1 MTSTSEN
8 LQTDRKENYD
18 FFVVGIGA
26 SAGGLRALEEFFA
39 NMPADSGAAFV
50 VIQHLSPDFK
60 SLMKELLG
68 RTTRMD
74 IYRVEDGM
82 EIKPNCVYLIPPG
95 QNLEVRNRRLQLQR
109 QDRQRPGPNFPI
121 DIFLQSLGEDA
132 GDSAIGVV
140 LSGTGSDG
148 SEGLRMLNESGG
160 TGMVQDP
167 STAEFDGMPQSAI
180 ATRIIDSIGSPQELA
195 EVIYDFVKAPLNE
208 EKQDQP
214 HSKLAL
220 DSVRLGQITGIL
232 NRHQHINFTHYKP
245 STLSRRIHRRCL
257 ITGYNDIDDYIARLQ
272 IERKEREVLCQDL
285 LISVTKFFRD
295 SGAWEYL
302 ETNVI
307 PKIVEKIEW
316 GAELRCWVSACAT
329 GEEAYTLAILIDE
342 ALCDLDKQAKVKIFA
357 TDIDRIALEKAA
369 NGIYPE
375 GIAKDLTPE
384 RLERYFVRQ
393 EQSFQV
399 VKELRET
406 LIFAPHDL
414 TKDANFTRM
423 HLITCRNVL
432 IYMQP
437 QLQQQVLRNFHFS
450 LVAKGFLLL
459 GEAETVA
466 YFEDELI
473 PVEKKHK
480 IYQKARDSRLPLPVR
495 GVDNYKHLLQPAV
508 KQAPRST
515 KEPMLEAA
523 VNNLLGQQKATCLLV
538 DKNNHVVY
546 MFEDL
551 AQVLKFP
558 TGNPTTEAIKLV
570 IPPLQLPLNT
580 ALRRAQKERNAV
592 AYTGI
597 KVEQGDKQ
605 RILSLKV
612 SYEQANKIAGD
623 FLMVTI
629 AEDAAVDIL
638 PQPRNFEADSEVSHR
653 ILDLEYELQQSRE
666 NLQATIEELE
676 TTNEEQQATNEEL
689 IASNEELQSTNEELH
704 SVNEELFTVNAEYQ
718 SKIHEL
724 TELNADVDNLLQ
736 STDIGVIFLDKDL
749 KIRKFTQAATVAI
762 NLVEADIGRPIQHIT
777 NNISLGE
784 FVELLQSVLNSGE
797 PKQREVQLSS
807 SRKHLLMR
815 IYPYWQTKEYCD
827 GVVLTFVDVNE
838 IKQVQTELQ
847 LTYDALEKNEKQLQA
862 VLDNTTSVIY
872 VKDIEGR
879 YLLGNKQLCA
889 VTGLEL
895 EQLLGNRDSE
905 LFPPEIYQVFETND
919 NKVIEEKTVLE
930 FEEILPQS
938 DGNHNYISIKAPLCD
953 EEGNPYAVC
962 GISTDITKQ
971 TSIQEK
977 LNQINAELVRAKEAA
992 EAANQA
998 KSDFLARMTHELRT
1012 PLNAILGFTQ
1022 ILNRNP
1028 KLENKQKQYLDTILR
1043 SSKHLLGLIND
1054 ILDISKI
1061 EAGMAEVHVNTF
1073 DLYRLLDGIEAMLY
1087 IKARAKKLR
1096 LKFEFDPELP
1106 QYVQADKSKL
1116 RQILINL
1123 LQNAI
1128 KFTDKG
1134 SVVLRVTITPPC
1146 NDGACGSPV
1155 NLGEVEKVE
1164 EVENSSP
1171 SSLCLYF
1178 QVEDTGRGIA
1188 PEELNHIF
1196 DAFVQSNPTYQ
1207 VEDGTGLGLSI
1218 CKRFVELMGG
1228 AINIESGVGEGTT
1241 VKFNILISLAEK
1253 TLEVTQSIPK
1263 GNILGLKPNQLN
1275 NRILVV
1281 EDNWENRQLLLQIL
1295 VPLGFEVI
1303 EAVNGQEAIE
1313 IWEKEQ
1319 PNLILMDMRMP
1330 VMDGYEATKIIKQ
1343 KMNRNE
1349 PEIPSKTAII
1359 ALTATAFNEDR
1370 KFMLELGCND
1380 FIRKPFQQEVLLDKI
1395 ARYLGVEYIYES
1407 EANSYLT
1414 TDEQSNSHKLT
1425 AESLKFMPDEW
1436 RKSLYQEAKSC
1447 NQDSVLQLL
1456 SQIPENHQNLRMQLE
1471 DLADN
1476 YQFDGLSKL
1485 SES

>member
-50 VIQHLSPDFK
+50 VVQHLSPDFK

-95 QNLEVRNRRLQLQR
+95 QNLEVRNARLQLQR
-109 QDRQRPGPNFPI
+109 QDRERPGPNFPI

-132 GDSAIGVV
+132 GDRAIAVV

-160 TGMVQDP
+160 IGMVQDP

-180 ATRIIDSIGSPQELA
+180 ATRIVDSIGSPQELA
-195 EVIYDFVKAPLNE
+195 EVIYDFVKAPANE
-208 EKQDQP
+208 EKSNEP
-214 HSKLAL
+214 RSKLAL
-220 DSVRLGQITGIL
+220 DSLRLGQITSIL

-257 ITGYNDIDDYIARLQ
+257 ITGYHDIDDYIARLQ
-272 IERKEREVLCQDL
+272 IERKEREILCQDL

-295 SGAWEYL
+295 SAAWEYL

-307 PKIVEKIEW
+307 PPIIEKIEW
-316 GAELRCWVSACAT
+316 GGELRCWVSACAT

-342 ALCDLDKQAKVKIFA
+342 ALTDLDKQIKVKIFA

-375 GIAKDLTPE
+375 SIAKDINPE
-384 RLERYFVRQ
+384 RLERYFIRQ

-399 VKELRET
+399 VKELREK

-466 YFEDELI
+466 YFEDELV
-473 PVEKKHK
+473 PLEKKYK

-495 GVDNYKHLLQPAV
+495 GVEHFSKHLLSQPSV

-523 VNNLLGQQKATCLLV
+523 LNNLLGQQKATCLLV

-580 ALRRAQKERNAV
+580 ALRRALKERKAV

-597 KVEQGDKQ
+597 KVEQGDKE

-612 SYEQANKIAGD
+612 TYEQANKIAGD

-629 AEDAAVDIL
+629 AEDAAVENV
-638 PQPRNFEADSEVSHR
+638 PQARNFEADSEVSHR

-736 STDIGVIFLDKDL
+736 STDIGVVFLDKDL
-749 KIRKFTQAATVAI
+749 RIRKFTPAATVAI
-762 NLVEADIGRPIQHIT
+762 NLVDADIGRPIQHIT
-777 NNISLGE
+777 NNINFPE
-784 FVELLQSVLNSGE
+784 FMKLLDSVVNCGE
-797 PKQREVQLSS
+797 PKQREVRLSS
-807 SRKHLLMR
+807 TGKHLLMR
-815 IYPYWQTKEYCD
+815 VYPYWQGERCCD
-827 GVVLTFVDVNE
+827 GVVLTFVDVDE
-838 IKQVQTELQ
+838 IKLVQEELQ
-847 LTYDALEKNEKQLQA
+847 KTYDALEKNEKQLQA

-895 EQLLGNRDSE
+895 EQLLGNKDSE
-905 LFPPEIYQVFETND
+905 LFPPEIYQVFVTND
-919 NKVIEEKTVLE
+919 KKVIEEKTVLE
-930 FEEILPQS
+930 FEEILPQP
-938 DGNHNYISIKAPLCD
+938 DGIHNYISIKAPLCD
-953 EEGNPYAVC
+953 EQGNPYAVC

-977 LNQINAELVRAKEAA
+977 LNQTNAELIRAKEIA

-1043 SSKHLLGLIND
+1043 SSKHLLELIND

-1061 EAGMAEVHVNTF
+1061 EAGMAEVHLNSF

-1096 LKFEFDPELP
+1096 LKFELDPELP
-1106 QYVQADKSKL
+1106 QYVQADESKL
-1116 RQILINL
+1116 RQVLINL

-1128 KFTDKG
+1128 KFTQTG
-1134 SVVLRVTITPPC
+1134 SVVLRVK
-1146 NDGACGSPV
+1146 V
-1155 NLGEVEKVE
+1155 EEVEKVE
-1164 EVENSSP
+1164 NMYLP
-1171 SSLCLYF
+1171 PLRLYF

-1188 PEELNHIF
+1188 SEELNHIF

-1207 VEDGTGLGLSI
+1207 IEDGTGLGLSI

-1228 AINIESGVGEGTT
+1228 EINLESTVGEGTI
-1241 VKFNILISLAEK
+1241 VKFSILISLAEK
-1253 TLEVTQSIPK
+1253 TPETTQSIPK
-1263 GNILGLKPNQLN
+1263 ARVLGLKPGQST

-1303 EAVNGQEAIE
+1303 EATNGQEAIE

-1330 VMDGYEATKIIKQ
+1330 VVDGYEATKIIKQ
-1343 KMNRNE
+1343 KINDCE
-1349 PEIPSKTAII
+1349 AEIPHQTVII

-1395 ARYLGVEYIYES
+1395 ARYLEVEYIYES
-1407 EANSYLT
+1407 EENNYLLT
-1414 TDEQSNSHKLT
+1414 SEQSNSHTLT
-1425 AESLKFMPDEW
+1425 TETLKFMPDEW
-1436 RKSLYQEAKSC
+1436 RKSFNQEAQSC
-1447 NQDSVLQLL
+1447 NQHSVLQLL
-1456 SQIPENHQNLRMQLE
+1456 SQIPENYQNLRMQLE

-1476 YQFDGLSKL
+1476 YQFNELSKL

>member
-8 LQTDRKENYD
+8 LLTHRKENYD

-39 NMPADSGAAFV
+39 NMPADSGAAYV
-50 VIQHLSPDFK
+50 VVQHLSPDFK

-68 RTTRMD
+68 RTTRME

-109 QDRQRPGPNFPI
+109 QDRERPGPNFPI

-132 GDSAIGVV
+132 GDRAIAVV

-160 TGMVQDP
+160 IGMVQDP
-167 STAEFDGMPQSAI
+167 ATAEFDGIPHSAI
-180 ATRIIDSIGSPQELA
+180 ATRIVDSIGSPQELA
-195 EVIYDFVKAPLNE
+195 EVIYDFVKAPANE
-208 EKQDQP
+208 ERNNEP
-214 HSKLAL
+214 RSKLAL
-220 DSVRLGQITGIL
+220 DSFRLGQITNIL

-257 ITGYNDIDDYIARLQ
+257 ITGYHDIDDYIGRLQ
-272 IERKEREVLCQDL
+272 IERKEREILCQDL

-295 SGAWEYL
+295 LGAWEYL

-307 PKIVEKIEW
+307 PPIIEKIEW
-316 GAELRCWVSACAT
+316 GGELRCWVSACAT

-342 ALCDLDKQAKVKIFA
+342 AIADSDKQIKVKIFA

-369 NGIYPE
+369 IGIYPE
-375 GIAKDLTPE
+375 SIAKDLNPE
-384 RLERYFVRQ
+384 RLERYFIRQ

-399 VKELRET
+399 SKELREK

-450 LVAKGFLLL
+450 LVPKGVLLL
-459 GEAETVA
+459 GEAEAVA
-466 YFEDELI
+466 YFEDELV

-495 GVDNYKHLLQPAV
+495 GVENFSKHFLSQPPV

-523 VNNLLGQQKATCLLV
+523 LNNLLGQQKATCLLV
-538 DKNNHVVY
+538 DKNNLVVY

-551 AQVLKFP
+551 AKVLKFP

-597 KVEQGDKQ
+597 KVEEGEKE
-605 RILSLKV
+605 RVLSLKV
-612 SYEQANKIAGD
+612 GYEQASKSAGD

-629 AEDAAVDIL
+629 SEDAGVEAVIETKH
-638 PQPRNFEADSEVSHR
+638 FEADSEVSHR
-653 ILDLEYELQQSRE
+653 MLDLEYELQQSRE

-718 SKIHEL
+718 SKIQEL
-724 TELNADVDNLLQ
+724 TELNTDVDNLLQ
-736 STDIGVIFLDKDL
+736 STYIGVVFLDKDL
-749 KIRKFTQAATVAI
+749 KIRKFTPAATAAI
-762 NLVEADIGRPIQHIT
+762 NLVDADIGRPIEHIT
-777 NNISLGE
+777 NNIDFAE
-784 FVELLQSVLNSGE
+784 FMEMLDSVLNHGK
-797 PKQREVQLSS
+797 PKQKEVKLNSTG
-807 SRKHLLMR
+807 KHLLMR
-815 IYPYWQTKEYCD
+815 VYPYWQGEECCD

-838 IKQVQTELQ
+838 IKQVQEELQ
-847 LTYDALEKNEKQLQA
+847 HTYNALEKNEQQLQA
-862 VLDNTTSVIY
+862 VLDNTASVIY

-879 YLLGNKQLCA
+879 YLLGNKQLSE
-889 VTGLEL
+889 VTGFGL
-895 EQLLGNRDSE
+895 EQLLGNKDSE
-905 LFPPEIYQVFETND
+905 LFPPEIYQVFQDND
-919 NKVIEEKTVLE
+919 QKVIAENTVLE
-930 FEEILPQS
+930 FEEVLPQP
-938 DGNHNYISIKAPLCD
+938 DGYIHTYISLKAPLCD
-953 EEGNPYAVC
+953 EQGNPYAVC

-971 TSIQEK
+971 KLTQQK
-977 LNQINAELVRAKEAA
+977 LNRTNAELVRAKETA
-992 EAANQA
+992 EAANHA
-998 KSDFLARMTHELRT
+998 KSEFLARMTHELRT

-1022 ILNRNP
+1022 ILSRNP

-1043 SSKHLLGLIND
+1043 SGKHLLELIND

-1061 EAGMAEVHVNTF
+1061 EAGMAEVNITSF
-1073 DLYRLLDGIEAMLY
+1073 DLYRLLDGIEAMLH
-1087 IKARAKKLR
+1087 IKARAKQLQ
-1096 LKFEFDPELP
+1096 LKFELNPELP
-1106 QYVQADKSKL
+1106 QYVQADENKL
-1116 RQILINL
+1116 RQVLINL
-1123 LQNAI
+1123 LENAI
-1128 KFTDKG
+1128 KFTKFG
-1134 SVVLRVTITPPC
+1134 SVVLRV
-1146 NDGACGSPV
+1146 
-1155 NLGEVEKVE
+1155 EVLE
-1164 EVENSSP
+1164 ENISP
-1171 SSLCLYF
+1171 SQTSSLRLQF
-1178 QVEDTGRGIA
+1178 QIEDTGQGIA
-1188 PEELNHIF
+1188 PEELDHIF

-1207 VEDGTGLGLSI
+1207 TEDGTGLGLSI
-1218 CKRFVELMGG
+1218 CQRFVQLMGG
-1228 AINIESGVGEGTT
+1228 DINIQSTLGEGTI
-1241 VKFNILISLAEK
+1241 VQFHVLLSLAEK
-1253 TLEVTQSIPK
+1253 PPELTQSVPK
-1263 GNILGLKPNQLN
+1263 GRILGLKPNQSS

-1303 EAVNGQEAIE
+1303 EATNGQEAIE
-1313 IWEKEQ
+1313 LWEQEQ

-1330 VMDGYEATKIIKQ
+1330 LMNGYEATKIIKQ
-1343 KMNRNE
+1343 KIIDNS
-1349 PEIPSKTAII
+1349 SKNHNNTAII

-1380 FIRKPFQQEVLLDKI
+1380 FIRKPFQEDILLNKI
-1395 ARYLGVEYIYES
+1395 AQYLGVEYIYEFESYDKNTASS
-1407 EANSYLT
+1407 EKNNT
-1414 TDEQSNSHKLT
+1414 KQLT
-1425 AESLKFMPDEW
+1425 AEALKVMPEEW
-1436 RKSLYQEAKSC
+1436 RKSLYSASTNC
-1447 NQDSVLQLL
+1447 NQNSVLQLL
-1456 SQIPENHQNLRMQLE
+1456 SEIPEHHQKLKMRLE
-1471 DLADN
+1471 ELADN
-1476 YQFDGLSKL
+1476 YQFDEISKL
-1485 SES
+1485 SE

>member
-8 LQTDRKENYD
+8 LQTQREENYD

-39 NMPADSGAAFV
+39 NMAADSGAAFV
-50 VIQHLSPDFK
+50 VVQHLSPDFK

-68 RTTRMD
+68 RTTRME

-95 QNLEVRNRRLQLQR
+95 QNLEIRNRRLQLQR
-109 QDRQRPGPNFPI
+109 QDRDRPGPNFPI

-132 GDSAIGVV
+132 GENAIGVV

-160 TGMVQDP
+160 IGMVQDP
-167 STAEFDGMPQSAI
+167 ATAEFDGMPQSAI
-180 ATRIIDSIGSPQELA
+180 ATRIVDSIGSPQELA
-195 EVIYDFVKAPLNE
+195 EVIYDYVKAPANE
-208 EKQDQP
+208 EKYNQP
-214 HSKLAL
+214 RSKLAL
-220 DSVRLGQITGIL
+220 DSFRLGQITNIL

-257 ITGYNDIDDYIARLQ
+257 ITGFHDIDDYIGRLQ
-272 IERKEREVLCQDL
+272 IERKEREILCQDL

-295 SGAWEYL
+295 TAAWEYL
-302 ETNVI
+302 ETNVLPPI
-307 PKIVEKIEW
+307 IEKIEW
-316 GAELRCWVSACAT
+316 GGELRCWVSACAT

-342 ALCDLDKQAKVKIFA
+342 AIRDLDKQIKVKIFA

-369 NGIYPE
+369 IGIYPE
-375 GIAKDLTPE
+375 SIAKDLNPE
-384 RLERYFVRQ
+384 RLERYFIRQ

-399 VKELRET
+399 SKELREK

-450 LVAKGFLLL
+450 LVPKGILLL
-459 GEAETVA
+459 GDAETVA
-466 YFEDELI
+466 YFEDELV

-495 GVDNYKHLLQPAV
+495 GVENFSKHLLLQPSP

-523 VNNLLGQQKATCLLV
+523 LNNLLGQQKATCLLV
-538 DKNNHVVY
+538 DKNHQVVY

-551 AQVLKFP
+551 AKVLKFP

-570 IPPLQLPLNT
+570 IPALQLPLNT
-580 ALRRAQKERNAV
+580 ALRRAKKEHNTV

-597 KVEQGDKQ
+597 KVDEGEKE
-605 RILSLKV
+605 RIISLKV
-612 SYEQANKIAGD
+612 GYEQASKSAGD

-629 AEDAAVDIL
+629 SEDTEVEAVIETKH
-638 PQPRNFEADSEVSHR
+638 FEADSEVSHR

-718 SKIHEL
+718 SKIQEL

-736 STDIGVIFLDKDL
+736 STDIGVVFLDKDL
-749 KIRKFTQAATVAI
+749 KIRKFTPAATAAI
-762 NLVEADIGRPIQHIT
+762 NLVDADIGRPIEHIT
-777 NNISLGE
+777 NNINFSQ
-784 FVELLQSVLNSGE
+784 FMELLDAVVNCGE
-797 PKQREVQLSS
+797 PRQKEVKLGSTG
-807 SRKHLLMR
+807 KHLLMR
-815 IYPYWQTKEYCD
+815 VYPYWQGAECCD
-827 GVVLTFVDVNE
+827 GVVLTFVDVDD
-838 IKQVQTELQ
+838 IKQVQEELQ
-847 LTYDALEKNEKQLQA
+847 QTYNALEKNEQQLQA
-862 VLDNTTSVIY
+862 ILDNTASVIY

-879 YLLGNKQLCA
+879 YLLVNKQLC
-889 VTGLEL
+889 VVSGLNCK
-895 EQLLGNRDSE
+895 QFLGKTDSD
-905 LFPPEIYQVFETND
+905 LFPSEFSRVFQDND
-919 NKVIEEKTVLE
+919 QKVVAEKSVLE
-930 FEEILPQS
+930 FEEVLPQA

-953 EEGNPYAVC
+953 DQGNPYAIC

-971 TSIQEK
+971 TSTQEK
-977 LNQINAELVRAKEAA
+977 LNHINTELVRAKEIA

-998 KSDFLARMTHELRT
+998 KSEFLARMTHELRT

-1022 ILNRNP
+1022 ILSRSP

-1043 SSKHLLGLIND
+1043 SGKHLLELIND

-1061 EAGMAEVHVNTF
+1061 EAGMAEVHITSF
-1073 DLYRLLDGIEAMLY
+1073 DLYRLLDGIEAMLHL
-1087 IKARAKKLR
+1087 KARAKQLQ
-1096 LKFEFDPELP
+1096 LKFELSLELP
-1106 QYVQADKSKL
+1106 QYVQADENKL
-1116 RQILINL
+1116 RQVLINL
-1123 LQNAI
+1123 LENAI
-1128 KFTDKG
+1128 KFTSSG
-1134 SVVLRVTITPPC
+1134 SVVLQVEVLRDIESSTESSSFSV
-1146 NDGACGSPV
+1146 SP
-1155 NLGEVEKVE
+1155 LRLSFKVE
-1164 EVENSSP
+1164 DS
-1171 SSLCLYF
+1171 
-1178 QVEDTGRGIA
+1178 GKGIA
-1188 PEELNHIF
+1188 AEELDRIF

-1207 VEDGTGLGLSI
+1207 TEDGTGLGLAI
-1218 CKRFVELMGG
+1218 CKRFVQLMGG
-1228 AINIESGVGEGTT
+1228 EIKMQSTLGKGTT
-1241 VKFNILISLAEK
+1241 VEFHILLALAEQPI
-1253 TLEVTQSIPK
+1253 QSNQPVPQ
-1263 GNILGLKPNQLN
+1263 GRILGLKPNQIN

-1295 VPLGFEVI
+1295 VPLGFEII

-1313 IWEKEQ
+1313 LWEKEQ

-1343 KMNRNE
+1343 KMIDNQAAHSHE
-1349 PEIPSKTAII
+1349 TCII

-1370 KFMLELGCND
+1370 KFMLNLGCND
-1380 FIRKPFQQEVLLDKI
+1380 FIRKPFQEDILLNKI
-1395 ARYLGVEYIYES
+1395 ARYLEVEYIYES
-1407 EANSYLT
+1407 ENNQNQISYYEKNNLQQLAP
-1414 TDEQSNSHKLT
+1414 EM
-1425 AESLKFMPDEW
+1425 LKNMPAQW
-1436 RKSLYQEAKSC
+1436 RKSLYDAAINC
-1447 NQDSVLQLL
+1447 NQNSVLKLL
-1456 SQIPENHQNLRMQLE
+1456 SEIPEHHRAIRIRLE
-1471 DLADN
+1471 ELADN
-1476 YQFDGLSKL
+1476 YEFDQI
-1485 SES
+1485 SELTGG

>member
-8 LQTDRKENYD
+8 LSTYRKENYD

-39 NMPADSGAAFV
+39 NMPADSGAAYV
-50 VIQHLSPDFK
+50 VVQHLSPDFK

-109 QDRQRPGPNFPI
+109 QDRERPGPNFPI

-132 GDSAIGVV
+132 GEHAIAVV

-160 TGMVQDP
+160 IGMVQDP
-167 STAEFDGMPQSAI
+167 ATAEFDGMPHSAI
-180 ATRIIDSIGSPQELA
+180 ATRIVDSIGSPQELA
-195 EVIYDFVKAPLNE
+195 EVIYDFVKAPANE
-208 EKQDQP
+208 EKNEP
-214 HSKLAL
+214 RSKLAL
-220 DSVRLGQITGIL
+220 DSFRLGQITNIL
-232 NRHQHINFTHYKP
+232 NRHQQINFTHYKP

-257 ITGYNDIDDYIARLQ
+257 ITGYHDIDDYIARLQ
-272 IERKEREVLCQDL
+272 IERKERETLCQDL

-295 SGAWEYL
+295 TAAWEYM
-302 ETNVI
+302 ETNII
-307 PKIVEKIEW
+307 PTIIEKINPGE
-316 GAELRCWVSACAT
+316 ELRCWVSACAT

-342 ALCDLDKQAKVKIFA
+342 AISDFGKQIKVKIFA

-369 NGIYPE
+369 IGIYPE
-375 GIAKDLTPE
+375 SIAKDLNPE
-384 RLERYFVRQ
+384 RLERYFIRQ

-399 VKELRET
+399 SKDLREK

-423 HLITCRNVL
+423 HIITCRNVL

-450 LVAKGFLLL
+450 LVTKGILLL

-466 YFEDELI
+466 YFEDELV
-473 PVEKKHK
+473 PVDKKYK

-495 GVDNYKHLLQPAV
+495 GVENFSKHFLVQPSV
-508 KQAPRST
+508 KQAPQST
-515 KEPMLEAA
+515 KQPMLEAA
-523 VNNLLGQQKATCLLV
+523 LNNLLGQQKATCILV
-538 DKNNHVVY
+538 DKNNQVVY

-551 AQVLKFP
+551 AKVLKFP

-597 KVEQGDKQ
+597 KVEEGNKE

-612 SYEQANKIAGD
+612 SYEQASKTAGD

-629 AEDAAVDIL
+629 SEDAEVEAVIETKH
-638 PQPRNFEADSEVSHR
+638 FEADSEVSHR

-676 TTNEEQQATNEEL
+676 TTNEEQQSTNEEL

-718 SKIHEL
+718 SKIQEL

-736 STDIGVIFLDKDL
+736 STDIGVVFLDKSL
-749 KIRKFTQAATVAI
+749 KIRKFTPAATAAI
-762 NLVEADIGRPIQHIT
+762 NLVDADIGRPIEHIT
-777 NNISLGE
+777 NNIDFSD
-784 FVELLQSVLNSGE
+784 FTELLQSVINCGGS
-797 PKQREVQLSS
+797 KQREVKLNSTG
-807 SRKHLLMR
+807 KHLLMR
-815 IYPYWQTKEYCD
+815 IYPYWQREKCCD
-827 GVVLTFVDVNE
+827 GVVLTFVDVDE
-838 IKQVQTELQ
+838 IKQVQEELQ
-847 LTYDALEKNEKQLQA
+847 QTYNALEKNEQQLQA

-879 YLLGNKQLCA
+879 YLLGNKQLSK
-889 VTGLEL
+889 VTGFRL
-895 EQLLGNRDSE
+895 EQLLGNKDSE
-905 LFPPEIYQVFETND
+905 LFPPEIYQVFQDND
-919 NKVIEEKTVLE
+919 QKVIAQNTVLE
-930 FEEILPQS
+930 FEEVLPQP
-938 DGNHNYISIKAPLCD
+938 DGYIHTYISLKAPLYD
-953 EEGNPYAVC
+953 EQGNPYAVC

-971 TSIQEK
+971 KLTQEK
-977 LNQINAELVRAKEAA
+977 LNKTNTELVRAKEAA
-992 EAANQA
+992 EAANHA
-998 KSDFLARMTHELRT
+998 KSEFLARMTHELRT

-1043 SSKHLLGLIND
+1043 SGRHLLELIND

-1061 EAGMAEVHVNTF
+1061 EAGMAEVNVTNF
-1073 DLYRLLDGIEAMLY
+1073 DLYRLLDGIEAMLHV
-1087 IKARAKKLR
+1087 KARAKQLQ
-1096 LKFEFDPELP
+1096 LKFEINPQLP
-1106 QYVQADKSKL
+1106 QYVQTDESKL
-1116 RQILINL
+1116 RQVLINL
-1123 LQNAI
+1123 LGNAI
-1128 KFTDKG
+1128 KFTDSG
-1134 SVVLRVTITPPC
+1134 SVILRVGFLPDDKERIGQG
-1146 NDGACGSPV
+1146 N
-1155 NLGEVEKVE
+1155 KI
-1164 EVENSSP
+1164 ENSSP
-1171 SSLCLYF
+1171 SSLHLQF
-1178 QVEDTGRGIA
+1178 QVVDTGKGIA
-1188 PEELNHIF
+1188 PEELDHIF

-1207 VEDGTGLGLSI
+1207 VDDGTGLGLAI
-1218 CKRFVELMGG
+1218 CQRFVNLMGG
-1228 AINIESGVGEGTT
+1228 DIKIESTLLKGTK
-1241 VKFNILISLAEK
+1241 VQFNILVDIA
-1253 TLEVTQSIPK
+1253 EVTPEVAQCLLPQ
-1263 GNILGLKPNQLN
+1263 GRILRLKPNQSN
-1275 NRILVV
+1275 NRILIV
-1281 EDNWENRQLLLQIL
+1281 EDNWDNRQLLLQIL
-1295 VPLGFEVI
+1295 VPLGFEII
-1303 EAVNGQEAIE
+1303 EATNGQEAIE
-1313 IWEKEQ
+1313 LWEKEQ

-1330 VMDGYEATKIIKQ
+1330 VMDGYQATKIIKQ
-1343 KMNRNE
+1343 KMSEREEN
-1349 PEIPSKTAII
+1349 SYSTAII

-1370 KFMLELGCND
+1370 QFMLRLGCDD
-1380 FIRKPFQQEVLLDKI
+1380 FIRKPFQEDILLNKI
-1395 ARYLGVEYIYES
+1395 AQYLEVEYIYES
-1407 EANSYLT
+1407 ENNGNSISYAEQ
-1414 TDEQSNSHKLT
+1414 TDLNKLNKLT
-1425 AESLKFMPDEW
+1425 PDSLKVMPEEW
-1436 RKSLYQEAKSC
+1436 CKSLYKKAISC

-1456 SQIPENHQNLRMQLE
+1456 SEIPEDYQNLKMQLE
-1471 DLADN
+1471 ELADN
-1476 YQFDGLSKL
+1476 YQFDEISQL
-1485 SES
+1485 SEQ

>member
-50 VIQHLSPDFK
+50 VVQHLSPDFK

-68 RTTRMD
+68 RTTRME

-95 QNLEVRNRRLQLQR
+95 QNLEVKNRRLLLQR
-109 QDRQRPGPNFPI
+109 QDRERPGPNFPI

-132 GDSAIGVV
+132 GDRSIAVV

-160 TGMVQDP
+160 IGMVQDP
-167 STAEFDGMPQSAI
+167 ATAEFDGMPQSAI
-180 ATRIIDSIGSPQELA
+180 ATRIVDSIGSPLELA
-195 EVIYDFVKAPLNE
+195 EVIYDFVKAPANE
-208 EKQDQP
+208 EKNNEP
-214 HSKLAL
+214 RSKLAL
-220 DSVRLGQITGIL
+220 DSFRLGQITNIL
-232 NRHQHINFTHYKP
+232 NRHQHINFAHYKP

-257 ITGYNDIDDYIARLQ
+257 ITGYQNIDDYIGRLQ
-272 IERKEREVLCQDL
+272 IERKEREILCQDL

-307 PKIVEKIEW
+307 PQIIEKIEW
-316 GAELRCWVSACAT
+316 GGELRCWVSACAT

-342 ALCDLDKQAKVKIFA
+342 AIADSDKQLKVKIFA

-369 NGIYPE
+369 IGIYSE
-375 GIAKDLTPE
+375 SIAKDLNPE
-384 RLERYFVRQ
+384 RLERYFIRQ

-399 VKELRET
+399 SKELREK
-406 LIFAPHDL
+406 LIFAPHNL

-450 LVAKGFLLL
+450 LVPKGILLL

-466 YFEDELI
+466 YFEDELV

-495 GVDNYKHLLQPAV
+495 GVENFSKHLLLQPPA
-508 KQAPRST
+508 KQAPQST
-515 KEPMLEAA
+515 KQPMLEAA
-523 VNNLLGQQKATCLLV
+523 LNNLLGQQKATCLLV
-538 DKNNHVVY
+538 DKNNQVVY

-558 TGNPTTEAIKLV
+558 TGHPTTEAIKLV
-570 IPPLQLPLNT
+570 IPPLHLPLNT
-580 ALRRAQKERNAV
+580 ALRRAQKEQNAV

-597 KVEQGDKQ
+597 KVGEGDKQ

-612 SYEQANKIAGD
+612 SYEQASKIAGD

-629 AEDAAVDIL
+629 SEDAQLEAVIEAKH
-638 PQPRNFEADSEVSHR
+638 FEADSEVSHR

-718 SKIHEL
+718 SKINEL

-736 STDIGVIFLDKDL
+736 STDIGVVFLDRDL
-749 KIRKFTQAATVAI
+749 KIRKFTPAATVAI
-762 NLVEADIGRPIQHIT
+762 NLVDADIGRPIQHIT
-777 NNISLGE
+777 NNIN
-784 FVELLQSVLNSGE
+784 FVEFMELLDSVVNSE
-797 PKQREVQLSS
+797 KPKQREVKLSS
-807 SRKHLLMR
+807 TGTHLLMR
-815 IYPYWQTKEYCD
+815 IYPYWQKEECCD
-827 GVVLTFVDVNE
+827 GVVLTFVDVDE
-838 IKQVQTELQ
+838 IKQVQEELQ
-847 LTYDALEKNEKQLQA
+847 QTYNALEKNEQQLQA

-879 YLLGNKQLCA
+879 YLLGNQQLSA
-889 VTGLEL
+889 VTGLLL
-895 EQLLGNRDSE
+895 EQILGKTDSE
-905 LFPPEIYQVFETND
+905 LFAAGSYEIYQAND
-919 NKVIEEKTVLE
+919 RRVIAENTVLE
-930 FEEILPQS
+930 FEEILPQP
-938 DGNHNYISIKAPLCD
+938 DGENHTYISIKAPLCD
-953 EEGNPYAVC
+953 EQGKPYAVC

-971 TSIQEK
+971 TSIQNK
-977 LNQINAELVRAKEAA
+977 LNQTNTELVRAKETA

-998 KSDFLARMTHELRT
+998 KSGFLARMTHELRT

-1022 ILNRNP
+1022 ILSRNP

-1043 SSKHLLGLIND
+1043 SSKHLLELIND

-1061 EAGMAEVHVNTF
+1061 EAGMAEVNFSNF
-1073 DLYRLLDGIEAMLY
+1073 DLYSLLDGIEAMLH
-1087 IKARAKKLR
+1087 IKARAKKLN
-1096 LKFEFDPELP
+1096 LKFKLNPELP
-1106 QYVQADKSKL
+1106 QYVQTDENKL
-1116 RQILINL
+1116 RQVLINL
-1123 LQNAI
+1123 LENAI
-1128 KFTDKG
+1128 KFTKTG
-1134 SVVLRVTITPPC
+1134 SVVLRVRAE
-1146 NDGACGSPV
+1146 G
-1155 NLGEVEKVE
+1155 VER
-1164 EVENSSP
+1164 VENSS
-1171 SSLCLYF
+1171 SLRLNF
-1178 QVEDTGRGIA
+1178 QIEDTGKGIA
-1188 PEELNHIF
+1188 SEELEHIF

-1207 VEDGTGLGLSI
+1207 TEDGSGLGLAI
-1218 CKRFVELMGG
+1218 CKRFVQLMGG
-1228 AINIESGVGEGTT
+1228 DIYIQSSLGEGTT
-1241 VKFNILISLAEK
+1241 VQFNISLGLAEHPQ
-1253 TLEVTQSIPK
+1253 ESTQSLPQ
-1263 GNILGLKPNQLN
+1263 GRILSLKPNQPN

-1295 VPLGFEVI
+1295 TPLGFEII
-1303 EAVNGQEAIE
+1303 EATNGQDAIKL
-1313 IWEKEQ
+1313 WESEQ
-1319 PNLILMDMRMP
+1319 PDLILMDMRMP

-1343 KMNRNE
+1343 KILENQNQNN
-1349 PEIPSKTAII
+1349 PAII
-1359 ALTATAFNEDR
+1359 ALTATAFNEDK

-1380 FIRKPFQQEVLLDKI
+1380 FIRKPLQEDILLNKI
-1395 ARYLGVEYIYES
+1395 ARYLEVEYIYES
-1407 EANSYLT
+1407 DNHVIAP
-1414 TDEQSNSHKLT
+1414 EQSSLNKLT
-1425 AESLKFMPDEW
+1425 REALKVMPEKW
-1436 RKSLYQEAKSC
+1436 CKSLHEQATSC

-1456 SQIPENHQNLRMQLE
+1456 SEIPEHHQSLKLQLE
-1471 DLADN
+1471 ELADN
-1476 YQFDGLSKL
+1476 YQFDRISKL
-1485 SES
+1485 SDR